1 MGRDR
6 TSSISAQQHRLKIS
20 GGDRRESGDYPEAA
34 QHPTQRVAGEYKL
47 VENTTTAQMEVAPQL
62 TQKLLVD
69 GLTTRLRQITKG
81 KHGKNNQSSILDFPK
96 LTQKCGIVFV
106 TFTLQQKHSPAAV
119 GPEGRKQVSFKG
131 RRGSHRF
138 FPSCALGGLSRVSFF
153 QVLSYARVLQPVLSL

>member
-1 MGRDR
+1 M
-6 TSSISAQQHRLKIS
+6 
-20 GGDRRESGDYPEAA
+20 
-34 QHPTQRVAGEYKL
+34 

-138 FPSCALGGLSRVSFF
+138 FPSCALGDRKALFF
-153 QVLSYARVLQPVLSL
+153 PSSKLCKGTSTCAIPLRYNLLMGGWGGVHETVRECSDWKR